1 MDRGNTKQE
10 ILEASLDLFSVQGFE
25 ATSIS
30 QIANAVGIRKASLYS
45 HFENKQAILDALV
58 KDVLDQY
65 GEHSIFAQADW
76 DKPDDMAD
84 QQALTP
90 DAAAQD
96 CGYGG
101 EFVMDRGNTKQ
112 EILEAALELFSVQ
125 GFEATSIAQIASAVG
140 IRKASLYSHFDHKQ
154 AILDALVQE
163 VMEQYEE
170 HSLFARAD
178 WEKDAGNPPQT
189 SEDAVQMIQGQI
201 RYILHDPAISRARK
215 MLVIEQFQNPEL
227 AKLQTKQNYSDV
239 LRYFTGLV
247 KQLIRQGMLA
257 EDDPEIMAAQF
268 CLPISVWINLCDREP
283 ERETEVMEIVSKHI
297 RQFFRRYQRTANL
310 D

>member
-1 MDRGNTKQE
+1 
-10 ILEASLDLFSVQGFE
+10 
-25 ATSIS
+25 
-30 QIANAVGIRKASLYS
+30 
-45 HFENKQAILDALV
+45 
-58 KDVLDQY
+58 
-65 GEHSIFAQADW
+65 
-76 DKPDDMAD
+76 
-84 QQALTP
+84 
-90 DAAAQD
+90 
-96 CGYGG
+96 
-101 EFVMDRGNTKQ
+101 MDRGNTKQ
-112 EILEAALELFSVQ
+112 EILEAALEQFSVQ
-125 GFEATSIAQIASAVG
+125 GFEATSISQIASAVG
-140 IRKASLYSHFDHKQ
+140 VRKASLYSHFESKQ

-163 VMEQYEE
+163 VLEQYEE

-178 WEKDAGNPPQT
+178 WEKEAGSLPQT
-189 SEDAVQMIQGQI
+189 ADDAVQMIQGQI

-283 ERETEVMEIVSKHI
+283 EREAEVMEIVGKHI

>member
-10 ILEASLDLFSVQGFE
+10 ILDAALELFSVQGFE
-25 ATSIS
+25 ATSIA
-30 QIANAVGIRKASLYS
+30 QIAGTVGIRKASLYS

-58 KDVLDQY
+58 
-65 GEHSIFAQADW
+65 
-76 DKPDDMAD
+76 
-84 QQALTP
+84 
-90 DAAAQD
+90 
-96 CGYGG
+96 
-101 EFVMDRGNTKQ
+101 
-112 EILEAALELFSVQ
+112 
-125 GFEATSIAQIASAVG
+125 
-140 IRKASLYSHFDHKQ
+140 
-154 AILDALVQE
+154 QE
-163 VMEQYEE
+163 VLEQYEE

-178 WEKDAGNPPQT
+178 WENDTGSLPET
-189 SEDAVQMIQGQI
+189 SDDAVQMIQGQI
-201 RYILHDPAISRARK
+201 RYLLHDPAISRARK

-283 ERETEVMEIVSKHI
+283 EREQEVMELVDKHI
-297 RQFFRRYQRTANL
+297 RQFFRRYYLWNNKRN
-310 D
+310 DV